1 MIDKNLNTRFLI
13 RAQSMYILDSATDAD
28 TAPYGIVKYSIR
40 DSSGFFGLET
50 QTLSDGSLVP
60 MLKLLR

>member
-1 MIDKNLNTRFLI
+1 M
-13 RAQSMYILDSATDAD
+13 ILDSATDAD
-28 TAPYGIVKYSIR
+28 TAEYGIKSYSIR
-40 DSSGFFGLET
+40 DGQGYFGLVT